1 MSYWKRKFFAA
12 LLFVVL
18 IFATMLPAV
27 AATAAEYKLSNQFP
41 PSHHISKGLAI
52 FADKVKE
59 YSQGRITIRIFDS
72 AQLFKD
78 TEIVEALQDGL
89 VDIGLVA
96 TNKWGGMIPA
106 ADVFDVPFLFVGL
119 DSPKKFLDEGAGE
132 ILDKEFVKFGV
143 KNLFWVDYGF
153 IQMWNSKRPLR
164 TPADF
169 AGLKMRSYSAGDS
182 ETLKALGA
190 APTLMSSSEMYMAL
204 QRGTVDGATTGMP
217 AGVSR
222 KVYEVQKYLT
232 IANYSTAEF
241 SVQSNLDWWMGLDAE
256 SQEVILRAGKDAEA
270 WIREAIVDSE
280 AEAEKAVRD
289 AGLEVV
295 VLTPEERA
303 EFVKATQSVKEQF
316 VKHAGEIGGQ
326 LIALGDRLFR

>member
-1 MSYWKRKFFAA
+1 MRSWKRRFLMALVVAA
-12 LLFVVL
+12 
-18 IFATMLPAV
+18 MLPA
-27 AATAAEYKLSNQFP
+27 AFAFAAEYKLSNQFP
-41 PSHHISKGLAI
+41 PSHHISKGLAF
-52 FADKVKE
+52 FAEKVKE
-59 YSQGRITIRIFDS
+59 HSQGGVTIKIFDS

-89 VDIGLVA
+89 VEIGLVA

-106 ADVFDVPFLFVGL
+106 ADVFDVPFLFVDL
-119 DSPKKFLDEGAGE
+119 DSPKKFLDGGASE
-132 ILDKEFVKFGV
+132 LLDGEFVKFGV
-143 KNLFWVDYGF
+143 KNLFWADYGF

-169 AGLKMRSYSAGDS
+169 AGLTMRSYSAGDS

-232 IANYSTAEF
+232 LANYATAEF
-241 SVQSNLDWWMGLDAE
+241 CVQANLEWWEGLDSASRE
-256 SQEVILRAGKDAEA
+256 AILKAGRDAEA
-270 WIREAIVDSE
+270 WIRGAIAESE
-280 AEAEKAVRD
+280 AEAEKTIRD
-289 AGLEVV
+289 AGLEITT
-295 VLTPEERA
+295 LTPEERA
-303 EFVKATQSVKEQF
+303 EFVKATLAVKEQF
-316 VKHAGEIGGQ
+316 VKRAGPIGEQ
-326 LIALGDRLFR
+326 LIAIGDKLFR

>member
-1 MSYWKRKFFAA
+1 M
-12 LLFVVL
+12 
-18 IFATMLPAV
+18 
-27 AATAAEYKLSNQFP
+27 
-41 PSHHISKGLAI
+41 
-52 FADKVKE
+52 
-59 YSQGRITIRIFDS
+59 
-72 AQLFKD
+72 
-78 TEIVEALQDGL
+78 
-89 VDIGLVA
+89 DIGLVA

-241 SVQSNLDWWMGLDAE
+241 SVQSNLDWWTGLDAE

-270 WIREAIVDSE
+270 WIRGAIVDSE
-280 AEAEKAVRD
+280 AEAEKTVRD

>member
-1 MSYWKRKFFAA
+1 MRSWKRKFLMALVVAMTFFAA
-12 LLFVVL
+12 
-18 IFATMLPAV
+18 V
-27 AATAAEYKLSNQFP
+27 ASAAEYKLSNQFP
-41 PSHHISKGLAI
+41 PSHHISKGLMV

-59 YSQGRITIRIFDS
+59 YSQGGITIRIFDS

-89 VDIGLVA
+89 VEIGLVA

-106 ADVFDVPFLFVGL
+106 ADVFDVPFLFVDL
-119 DSPKKFLDEGAGE
+119 ESPRKFLEGGASE
-132 ILDKEFVKFGV
+132 LLDGEFVKFGV
-143 KNLFWVDYGF
+143 KNLFWADYGF

-164 TPADF
+164 SPADF
-169 AGLKMRSYSAGDS
+169 AGLTMRSYSAGDS

-222 KVYEVQKYLT
+222 KVFEVQKYLT
-232 IANYSTAEF
+232 LANYATAEF
-241 SVQSNLDWWMGLDAE
+241 CVQANLEWWEGLAPE
-256 SQEVILRAGKDAEA
+256 HKEAILKAGRDAEA
-270 WIREAIVDSE
+270 WIRGAIAQSE
-280 AEAEKAVRD
+280 AEAEKTIRD
-289 AGLEVV
+289 AGLEINT
-295 VLTPEERA
+295 LTPEERA

-316 VKHAGEIGGQ
+316 VKRAGTIGEQ
-326 LIALGDRLFR
+326 LIAISDKLFR

>member
-1 MSYWKRKFFAA
+1 MKSWARKFLTVCVAA
-12 LLFVVL
+12 LLFPG
-18 IFATMLPAV
+18 AAV
-27 AATAAEYKLSNQFP
+27 FAAEYKLSNQFP
-41 PSHHISKGLAI
+41 PSHHISKGLGV

-59 YSQGRITIRIFDS
+59 YSQDKIRIKIFDS

-89 VDIGLVA
+89 VEIGLVA

-106 ADVFDVPFLFVGL
+106 TDVFDVPFLFVDL
-119 DSPKKFLDEGAGE
+119 ESPKKFLDGGASE
-132 ILDKEFVKFGV
+132 ILDGEFMKLGV
-143 KNLFWVDYGF
+143 KNLFWADYGF
-153 IQMWNSKRPLR
+153 IQMWNSKRPLHS
-164 TPADF
+164 PADF
-169 AGLKMRSYSAGDS
+169 AGLTMRSYSAGDS

-241 SVQSNLDWWMGLDAE
+241 CVQANLEWWEGLDAE
-256 SQEVILRAGKDAEA
+256 GQEAILKAGRDAEA
-270 WIREAIVDSE
+270 WIRGAIAESE
-280 AEAEKAVRD
+280 AEAEKTIRD
-289 AGLEVV
+289 AGLEVT
-295 VLTPEERA
+295 VLTRRSEPSSSRPPRSSRSSSSSAPEPSER
-303 EFVKATQSVKEQF
+303 S
-316 VKHAGEIGGQ
+316 
-326 LIALGDRLFR
+326 

>member
-1 MSYWKRKFFAA
+1 MKFWTQRFLTAWVLA
-12 LLFVVL
+12 LL
-18 IFATMLPAV
+18 LPAT
-27 AATAAEYKLSNQFP
+27 AMSAAEYKLSNQFP
-41 PSHHISKGLAI
+41 PSHHISKGLVV

-59 YSQGRITIRIFDS
+59 YSQDKMRIQIFDS

-89 VDIGLVA
+89 VEMGLVA

-106 ADVFDVPFLFVGL
+106 TDVFDVPFLFMNL
-119 DSPKKFLDEGAGE
+119 ESPKKFLEGGASELLDGE
-132 ILDKEFVKFGV
+132 FMKFGV
-143 KNLFWVDYGF
+143 KNLFWADYGF

-164 TPADF
+164 SPADF
-169 AGLKMRSYSAGDS
+169 AGLTMRSYSAGDS

-241 SVQSNLDWWMGLDAE
+241 CVQANLEWWDGLDPE
-256 SQEVILRAGKDAEA
+256 SREIVLKAGRDAEA
-270 WIREAIVDSE
+270 WIRGAIAESE
-280 AEAEKAVRD
+280 AEAEKKIRD
-289 AGLEVV
+289 AGLEIH

-303 EFVKATQSVKEQF
+303 EFVKSTAVVKEQF
-316 VKHAGEIGGQ
+316 VKRAGSIGEQ
-326 LIALGDRLFR
+326 LVSISDKLFQ

>member
-1 MSYWKRKFFAA
+1 MGNWKRKFFAA
-12 LLFVVL
+12 LTLTLV
-18 IFATMLPAV
+18 IATMLPAAV
-27 AATAAEYKLSNQFP
+27 AMAAEYKLSNQFP

-59 YSQGRITIRIFDS
+59 YSQGKITIRIFDS

-119 DSPKKFLDEGAGE
+119 DSPKMFLDEGASE

-241 SVQSNLDWWMGLDAE
+241 SVQSNLDWTGLDAD
-256 SQEVILRAGKDAEA
+256 SQEIILRAGKDAEA